1 MVVIIFFKFNKDAA
15 FRRNFLCCDHQNIF
29 SHTTHRHKP
38 VRSTSLR
45 ESPFLHTDAWESA
58 NFLLGYN
65 QQLSTSQI
73 HKQSFV
79 LLHWVFFFCFF
90 PLTGEW
96 KEKEK
101 RSRQRDFV
109 PSSIGFFPFTAE
121 QMPRGWWRLW
131 ACAAGTA
138 FRCAWSPEPMTAQPL
153 HTFLKSCFSLGRRLW
168 NIHPSDR
175 TLLPTSCIQQGRA
188 CSLFGCFFHL
198 LHSTLSL
205 SLPLVAVV
213 NSTIASSVW
222 ATGKTGWWS
231 PLCDDT
237 QSHAQLLVLL
247 AAVTR
252 KR

>member
-1 MVVIIFFKFNKDAA
+1 MQTQTCTFHLLKRISIPAHG
-15 FRRNFLCCDHQNIF
+15 RLGISQ
-29 SHTTHRHKP
+29 
-38 VRSTSLR
+38 L
-45 ESPFLHTDAWESA
+45 
-58 NFLLGYN
+58 LLGYN

-79 LLHWVFFFCFF
+79 LLHWGFFCFF
-90 PLTGEW
+90 STHRW
-96 KEKEK
+96 VKREKK

-121 QMPRGWWRLW
+121 QMPWGWCWLW

-138 FRCAWSPEPMTAQPL
+138 FRCAWSPELMTARPL
-153 HTFLKSCFSLGRRLW
+153 QTFLKSCFSLGRRLW
-168 NIHPSDR
+168 NIHLSEW

-188 CSLFGCFFHL
+188 CSPFGRFFHL
-198 LHSTLSL
+198 LHSTL

>member
-1 MVVIIFFKFNKDAA
+1 MLNGRDYIFKFNKDAA

-38 VRSTSLR
+38 VRSTSLT

-79 LLHWVFFFCFF
+79 LLHWVFLFCFF

-168 NIHPSDR
+168 NIHLSDR

-205 SLPLVAVV
+205 SLSL
-213 NSTIASSVW
+213 
-222 ATGKTGWWS
+222 
-231 PLCDDT
+231 
-237 QSHAQLLVLL
+237 
-247 AAVTR
+247 
-252 KR
+252 